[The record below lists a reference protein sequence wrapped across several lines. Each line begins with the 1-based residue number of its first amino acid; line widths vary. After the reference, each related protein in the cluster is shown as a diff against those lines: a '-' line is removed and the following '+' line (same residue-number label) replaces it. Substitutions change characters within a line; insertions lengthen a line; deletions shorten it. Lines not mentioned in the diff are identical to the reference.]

1 MKKFLFTFLFSL
13 VAIIGNAQIYN
24 TIKYVDKFDDVI
36 RKETIKS
43 KITVHELD
51 SADWFGIEDLKD
63 LSAIEIETKGNEH
76 IKYFSI
82 GKTSFGDENN
92 IEEITNGLYGYQT
105 HYFCVNPYW
114 VLNEVEKIDSLINL
128 KCDSMRIAGFN
139 EEDILLYKDR
149 MTYNKMG
156 QFLLKLRIHFLNCI
170 LDKEKLNEN
179 EFILVDRTITTQ
191 YSGTFLDRLF
201 WIKLA
206 DGSRFIYTNTR
217 Q

>member
-1 MKKFLFTFLFSL
+1 MKKILFTFLFSL

-51 SADWFGIEDLKD
+51 SADWFGIKD
-63 LSAIEIETKGNEH
+63 LSIIEVETKGNEPV
-76 IKYFSI
+76 KYFSI

-92 IEEITNGLYGYQT
+92 IEEITDGVFGYHT

-114 VLNEVEKIDSLINL
+114 FLNEVEKIDSLINL
-128 KCDSMRIAGFN
+128 ECDSMRIKGFN
-139 EEDILLYKDR
+139 EETILLYKDR
-149 MTYNKMG
+149 MTCAKLHLF
-156 QFLLKLRIHFLNCI
+156 FLELRLHFLRCLTNR
-170 LDKEKLNEN
+170 EELNEN

-201 WIKLA
+201 WVQLA
-206 DGSRFIYTNTR
+206 DGSRFIYTNTH
-217 Q
+217 

>member
-51 SADWFGIEDLKD
+51 SADWFGIEDL
-63 LSAIEIETKGNEH
+63 SAIEIETKGNEP

-92 IEEITNGLYGYQT
+92 IEEITNGVYGYHT

-128 KCDSMRIAGFN
+128 ECDSMRIIGFN

-149 MTYNKMG
+149 MTYNKG
-156 QFLLKLRIHFLNCI
+156 AQFLLKLQMHFLNCI
-170 LDKEKLNEN
+170 LDKEKLNED

-206 DGSRFIYTNTR
+206 DGSRFIYTNT